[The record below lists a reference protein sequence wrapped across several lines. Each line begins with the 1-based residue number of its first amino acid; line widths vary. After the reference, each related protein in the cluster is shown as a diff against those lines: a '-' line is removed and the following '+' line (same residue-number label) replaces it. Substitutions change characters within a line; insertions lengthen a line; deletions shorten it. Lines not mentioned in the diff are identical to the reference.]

1 MTNRQK
7 IEYLQQY
14 RPAKDAVNDIRMEI
28 QEWEGRKDGLG
39 ATHIGDGARGSRESN
54 IVEMAIQ
61 AIDDLIMSYS
71 AEILCL
77 TDLTAEI
84 ELVIKSACKNRIE
97 WRVMRLRYIR
107 GMQWGEIEENIGL
120 KKRQVQNIHAEVI
133 EQLVIPKN
141 LIAFDEMIKYD

>member
-61 AIDDLIMSYS
+61 AIDDLISLYS
-71 AEILCL
+71 CEILHL
-77 TDLTAEI
+77 TDLTVEI
-84 ELVIKSACKNRIE
+84 ETSIKSTCKNRIE

-107 GMQWGEIEENIGL
+107 GMQWDEIGESVRL
-120 KKRQVQNIHAEVI
+120 KKRQVQNIHSKVI
-133 EQLVIPKN
+133 GRVVVG
-141 LIAFDEMIKYD
+141 

>member
-14 RPAKDAVNDIRMEI
+14 GLAKNAVNDIRLDI

-39 ATHIGDGARGSRESN
+39 ATHIGDGARGSGESN

-61 AIDDLIMSYS
+61 AIDDLISLYS
-71 AEILCL
+71 CEILRL

-84 ELVIKSACKNRIE
+84 ETSIKGACQNRLE

-107 GMQWGEIEENIGL
+107 GMQWDEIGESVRL
-120 KKRQVQNIHAEVI
+120 KKRQVQNIHSKVI
-133 EQLVIPKN
+133 GRLVVG
-141 LIAFDEMIKYD
+141 

>member
-14 RPAKDAVNDIRMEI
+14 GLAKNAVNDIRLDI

-61 AIDDLIMSYS
+61 AIDEMTQKYS
-71 AEILCL
+71 EDVVRLSVLAIS
-77 TDLTAEI
+77 I
-84 ELVIKSACKNRIE
+84 ELAIDGACKNRKE
-97 WRVMRLRYIR
+97 QRVMRLRYIHLLKFP
-107 GMQWGEIEENIGL
+107 EIS
-120 KKRQVQNIHAEVI
+120 KKMRLSERQVLRIHKDALDRINIP
-133 EQLVIPKN
+133 QK
-141 LIAFDEMIKYD
+141 

>member
-14 RPAKDAVNDIRMEI
+14 GLAKNAVNDIRLDI
-28 QEWEGRKDGLG
+28 QEWESRKDGLG
-39 ATHIGDGARGSRESN
+39 ATHIGDGARGSGESN

-61 AIDDLIMSYS
+61 VIDDLISHYS
-71 AEILCL
+71 REILRM

-84 ELVIKSACKNRIE
+84 ETSIKGACKNRLE

-107 GMQWGEIEENIGL
+107 GMQWDEIEESIGL
-120 KKRQVQNIHAEVI
+120 KKRQIQNIHMKI
-133 EQLVIPKN
+133 IDRLVIG
-141 LIAFDEMIKYD
+141 

>member
-61 AIDDLIMSYS
+61 VIDDLISLYS
-71 AEILCL
+71 CEILHL
-77 TDLTAEI
+77 TDLTVEI
-84 ELVIKSACKNRIE
+84 ETSIKSTCKNRIE

-107 GMQWGEIEENIGL
+107 GMQWDEIGESVRL
-120 KKRQVQNIHAEVI
+120 KKRQVQNIHSKVI
-133 EQLVIPKN
+133 GRLVVG
-141 LIAFDEMIKYD
+141 

>member
-14 RPAKDAVNDIRMEI
+14 GLAKNAVNDIRLDI

-39 ATHIGDGARGSRESN
+39 ATHIGDGARGSGESN
-54 IVEMAIQ
+54 IVETAIQ
-61 AIDDLIMSYS
+61 AIDDLISHYS
-71 AEILCL
+71 REILRM

-84 ELVIKSACKNRIE
+84 ETSIKGACKNRLE

-107 GMQWGEIEENIGL
+107 GMQWDEIEESIGL
-120 KKRQVQNIHAEVI
+120 KKRQIQNIHMKI
-133 EQLVIPKN
+133 IDRLVIG
-141 LIAFDEMIKYD
+141 

>member
-14 RPAKDAVNDIRMEI
+14 GLAKDAVNDIRMEI

-61 AIDDLIMSYS
+61 AIDDLISHYS
-71 AEILCL
+71 CEILRL

-84 ELVIKSACKNRIE
+84 ETSIKGACKNRIE

-107 GMQWGEIEENIGL
+107 GMQWDEIGESVGL
-120 KKRQVQNIHAEVI
+120 KKRQIQNIHMKI
-133 EQLVIPKN
+133 IDRLVIG
-141 LIAFDEMIKYD
+141 

>member
-14 RPAKDAVNDIRMEI
+14 GLAKDAVNDIRMEI

-39 ATHIGDGARGSRESN
+39 ATHIGDGARGSGESN

-61 AIDDLIMSYS
+61 VIDDLISHYS
-71 AEILCL
+71 REILRL
-77 TDLTAEI
+77 TDLTVEI
-84 ELVIKSACKNRIE
+84 ETSIKSTCKNRIE

-107 GMQWGEIEENIGL
+107 GMQWDAIELDVCL
-120 KKRQVQNIHAEVI
+120 KKRQLQNIHARI
-133 EQLVIPKN
+133 IDRLVIG
-141 LIAFDEMIKYD
+141 